1 MDYDLVG
8 MKVLIVKDIPD
19 NAEVNLIQDTVQSSE
34 HSITDNNVDV
44 TA

>member
-34 HSITDNNVDV
+34 HSITGNNVDV

>member
-8 MKVLIVKDIPD
+8 MKVLVIENIPD
-19 NAEVNLIQDTVQSSE
+19 NAEVNLIQDAVQSSE
-34 HSITDNNVDV
+34 HSMTGNNVDV

>member
-8 MKVLIVKDIPD
+8 MKVLIVKDLPD

-34 HSITDNNVDV
+34 HSITNNNVDE